1 MKDNYSHIDDKI
13 FYTVTNIS
21 SNDDQE
27 NLAVACQCVND
38 CTISKDCQCLLISGG
53 INYDTLSRFSLKKEP
68 IFECTGNFLRSLSS
82 CKKIHSPLEIVP
94 FLSQVVYS
102 LTRFTRNLTLKPN
115 FLI

>member
-38 CTISKDCQCLLISGG
+38 CTISKECQCLLISGG
-53 INYDTLSRFSLKKEP
+53 INYDVLSRFSQKKAKTHFQLICNYP
-68 IFECTGNFLRSLSS
+68 IFDLD
-82 CKKIHSPLEIVP
+82 P
-94 FLSQVVYS
+94 
-102 LTRFTRNLTLKPN
+102 
-115 FLI
+115 